1 MIEQNKQPTIIFDIG
16 GVLVD
21 WNPKH
26 LYRKMFDGD
35 EAKVNQFL
43 TTVCP
48 FEWNAKVD
56 AGYPFAKAIEER
68 AALFPEYEAEIR
80 AYLDRW
86 EEMIG
91 GDFPGT
97 VEIVAA
103 LREQGYPLYLLS
115 NWFVETYPLI
125 YNRFEF
131 LHWFEDV
138 ILSGDVK
145 VAKPD
150 PAIYHATLE
159 RVQREAGDCL
169 FIDDSEKN
177 IRAARELGFQT
188 ILFTSSEQLHAEL
201 SGQGLI

>member
-1 MIEQNKQPTIIFDIG
+1 MESNNKLVIIFDIG

-21 WNPKH
+21 WNPRH
-26 LYRKMFDGD
+26 LYRKMFNGD
-35 EAKVNQFL
+35 EAKVEHFL
-43 TTVCP
+43 SEVCT
-48 FEWNAKVD
+48 FDWNAQMD
-56 AGYPFAKAIEER
+56 RGYPLAKAIEER
-68 AALFPEYEAEIR
+68 AAQFPEYEAEIR
-80 AYLDRW
+80 AYQSRW

-103 LREQGYPLYLLS
+103 LRGQGYPLFLLS

-125 YNRFEF
+125 YKRFEF

-138 ILSGDVK
+138 ILSGAVK
-145 VAKPD
+145 AAKPD
-150 PAIYHATLE
+150 PEIYHATLE

-169 FIDDSEKN
+169 FIDDSEGN

-188 ILFTSSEQLHAEL
+188 ILFTSPEQLRAEL
-201 SGQGLI
+201 SGRGLV

>member
-1 MIEQNKQPTIIFDIG
+1 MEQNKKTTIIFDIG

-21 WNPKH
+21 WNPRH
-26 LYRKMFDGD
+26 LYRKMFDGE
-35 EAKVNQFL
+35 EAKVDRFL
-43 TTVCP
+43 STVCT
-48 FEWNAKVD
+48 FDWNEKMD

-68 AALFPEYEAEIR
+68 AAAFPEYEAEIR
-80 AYLDRW
+80 AYQERW

-103 LREQGYPLYLLS
+103 LREQGYPLFLLS

-125 YNRFEF
+125 YNQFEV

-138 ILSGDVK
+138 ILSGAVK

-150 PAIYHATLE
+150 PAIYHATLN
-159 RVQREAGDCL
+159 RVQREAEDCL

-177 IRAARELGFQT
+177 IRAASELGFQT
-188 ILFTSSEQLHAEL
+188 ILFTSPEQLRKEL
-201 SGQGLI
+201 SNKGLI